1 MKKYMEF
8 EIKSYYL
15 GNVLYSAE
23 TESLKLC
30 VELAVEQRANLSEA
44 NLSEADL
51 SGANL
56 SRANLSRANLSRAN
70 LSEADLSRANLSRAD
85 LSEANLSRAN
95 LSRANLSRANLYRAN
110 LSEAD
115 LSRVKGV
122 NKFLTTPLYFLQD
135 QIGKIRAYKLTKADG
150 TGPFYSTISYEIGK
164 TYTEKEANCDERV
177 RCGAGISLATLD
189 WCIKEWKKGY
199 RIFIAEFSAKD
210 IAAIPVGSDGKFRVT
225 KCKIVA
231 EKDLKEIGL

>member
-30 VELAVEQRANLSEA
+30 VELAVEQGANLYGA

-51 SGANL
+51 YGADL
-56 SRANLSRANLSRAN
+56 YRANLCG
-70 LSEADLSRANLSRAD
+70 ADLY
-85 LSEANLSRAN
+85 EAH
-95 LSRANLSRANLYRAN
+95 LSRANLYRA
-110 LSEAD
+110 D
-115 LSRVKGV
+115 MYRVKGV

-164 TYTEKEANCDERV
+164 TYTEKEANCDEWV
-177 RCGAGISLATLD
+177 MCGAGISLATLD